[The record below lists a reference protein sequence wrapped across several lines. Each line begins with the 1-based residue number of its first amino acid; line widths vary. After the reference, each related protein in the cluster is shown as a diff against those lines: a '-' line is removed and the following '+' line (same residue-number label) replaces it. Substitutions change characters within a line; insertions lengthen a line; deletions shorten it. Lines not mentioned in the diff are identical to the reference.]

1 MVKSILIVEDNPNM
15 SSLLEEM
22 LEVFDY
28 KSVRAESG
36 KEALAKLEQEKFVMV
51 IADIKMPNMSGL
63 ELLKSIKEKNPQIPV
78 VLISGYS
85 IKEIESDPSHPKPD
99 SFLSKPFLMSDIEKL
114 LNTLLD

>member
-1 MVKSILIVEDNPNM
+1 M

-28 KSVRAESG
+28 KSVRAENG
-36 KEALAKLEQEKFVMV
+36 QDALAKLKQEKFAMV
-51 IADIKMPNMSGL
+51 ITDIKMPVMGGL
-63 ELLKSIKEKNPQIPV
+63 ELLKSIKEQNPKMPV

-85 IKEIESDPSHPKPD
+85 AKGTESAPDSPKPD
-99 SFLSKPFLMSDIEKL
+99 GFLSKPFLMSDIEKL